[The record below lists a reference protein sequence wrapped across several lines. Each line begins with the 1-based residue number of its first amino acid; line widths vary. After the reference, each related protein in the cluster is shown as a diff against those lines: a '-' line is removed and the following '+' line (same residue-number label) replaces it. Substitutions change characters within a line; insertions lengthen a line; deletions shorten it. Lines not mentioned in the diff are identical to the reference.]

1 MIPIFAWHE
10 GCGFKEHF
18 VLFGEDRG
26 IFELYTETK
35 INEFGI
41 FSLFEKQYYSAS
53 IRSLLYRNFM
63 LNARWR
69 FYLAL
74 GVRYSFCKP
83 RAKLKNLHNRP
94 SCLYQRH
101 IWVFWREC
109 FINIIKGLN
118 EQPIYSE
125 LEPAVKNITIT
136 QRATVY

>member
-1 MIPIFAWHE
+1 MGVASLCISLPIRDHPEVIQKYLIPIYQMGSQWSLHYCNEVSIIYGMWHE

-63 LNARWR
+63 LNARW
-69 FYLAL
+69 
-74 GVRYSFCKP
+74 
-83 RAKLKNLHNRP
+83 
-94 SCLYQRH
+94 Q
-101 IWVFWREC
+101 
-109 FINIIKGLN
+109 FIL
-118 EQPIYSE
+118 
-125 LEPAVKNITIT
+125 
-136 QRATVY
+136 R